1 MVISKMDIIIL
12 TMQAAF
18 KIGFVGIMYMK
29 GKKNH
34 GKKISQFHKKFLTT
48 QKKKLNQIIKII
60 DMQTVHILGN
70 LEKKD
75 GGKSILI
82 VMFYYGL

>member
-1 MVISKMDIIIL
+1 MVISKMDITIL

-34 GKKISQFHKKFLTT
+34 GKKISH
-48 QKKKLNQIIKII
+48 I
-60 DMQTVHILGN
+60 ILGN

-82 VMFYYGL
+82 LMFYLNQHKFFYIKILFGQLNHGM